1 MNMTDIQLSK
11 IDELGMLQAQI
22 AELEAKAKKLA
33 DEIKNQGEGHYE
45 GNLFKG
51 CVTLSQRPTVNNK
64 AVYKAANIPAD
75 LIAKHTT
82 YTAVITLKVTAR

>member
-11 IDELGMLQAQI
+11 IDELGLLQAQI
-22 AELEAKAKKLA
+22 ADLEAKAKKLS

-45 GNLFKG
+45 GSLYKG

-64 AVYKAANIPAD
+64 AVFEAAKVPAD
-75 LIAKHTT
+75 LIAKHTK
-82 YTAVITLKVTAR
+82 YTAIISLKVTAR

>member
-1 MNMTDIQLSK
+1 MNMNEIQLSK
-11 IDELGMLQAQI
+11 IDELGLLQAQI
-22 AELEAKAKKLA
+22 ADLEAKAKKIA
-33 DEIKNQGEGHYE
+33 DEIKNIGEGQYE
-45 GNLFKG
+45 GSLFKG

-64 AVYKAANIPAD
+64 AVYKAADVPAD